1 MTSDPSTTNPS
12 RQAAFRGVRWF
23 QPSHHREPAQ
33 ALLRGHRP
41 RRGAAAPGRDA
52 TVGIDIT
59 CPSCRHDDRVQRV
72 PAIRATGTTTVYG
85 TDYHSGVAVGST
97 GLIPVVGS
105 STTERTY
112 TTSLSQSLALA
123 PLQQHSGKL
132 VSIGLILVIPA
143 LFGILFAVIN
153 SSDPELTSCLPV
165 FIVANFLFIT
175 ALATPS
181 LFLFWI
187 ASHRTRRNSRI
198 AKGISISKHI
208 WSAGHYC
215 HRCGYCFW
223 PYPIAPGIPAR
234 QAITPENYRRIV
246 WGSGGYANL

>member
-1 MTSDPSTTNPS
+1 MTSEPSTTNPS
-12 RQAAFRGVRWF
+12 RQAASRGVRWV

-41 RRGAAAPGRDA
+41 RRGAAAPGRDT

-59 CPSCRHDDRVQRV
+59 CPTCGHDDRVQRV

-85 TDYHSGVAVGST
+85 TDYHSGVAIGST
-97 GLIPVVGS
+97 GLMPVVGS
-105 STTERTY
+105 SMTERTY

-123 PLQQHSGKL
+123 PLQRRSGKL
-132 VSIGLILVIPA
+132 VFVGLILSIPA
-143 LFGILFAVIN
+143 LFGILIAIVNF
-153 SSDPELTSCLPV
+153 SDPKSETTLPV
-165 FIVANFLFIT
+165 FFIANFLLIS

-181 LFLFWI
+181 LLLFWI
-187 ASHRTRRNSRI
+187 ASHRSRRNSRI
-198 AKGISISKHI
+198 ARGISVSRQI

-234 QAITPENYRRIV
+234 QAITPETYRRIV
-246 WGSGGYANL
+246 WSSGGYANL